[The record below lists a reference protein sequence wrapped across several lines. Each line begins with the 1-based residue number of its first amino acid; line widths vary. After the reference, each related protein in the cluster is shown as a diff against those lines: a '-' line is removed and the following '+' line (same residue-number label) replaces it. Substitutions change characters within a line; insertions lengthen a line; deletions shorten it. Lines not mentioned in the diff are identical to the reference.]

1 MKCINFLFVSFI
13 FAEIVDWPRANKFW
27 RLTSDRRKPTYHTSL
42 PSGSPPN
49 LYPADQHRQLAGPR
63 DLRSRIANGQ
73 SFPASSPILQLR
85 GTVARHRA
93 AAATAESPPNA
104 QTESGSL
111 LDRSSCRNRLALRH
125 SRGTRSSSSRPPG
138 LGFQATSPPPH
149 SSSMAAFSDCTS
161 ILKRTAKGHSS

>member
-111 LDRSSCRNRLALRH
+111 LDTDLSVRTPGPIQLQK
-125 SRGTRSSSSRPPG
+125 SSS
-138 LGFQATSPPPH
+138 ASP
-149 SSSMAAFSDCTS
+149 
-161 ILKRTAKGHSS
+161 LKGHTVIKFPAARPWIPGDFTTSA